1 MARLTITL
9 DAAFAGLPDAVIPR
23 LQLHADRTNAA
34 QKTALTVLDWI
45 ALNLNELAVSDDLA
59 AAVQQLQE
67 QQQKDA
73 QSALETALKTAR
85 DQLLAALA
93 KP

>member
-9 DAAFAGLPDAVIPR
+9 DDKTADLPDAVVPH
-23 LQLHADRTNAA
+23 LQLLADRTNAT
-34 QKTALTVLDWI
+34 QNTTLTALDWLVLHI
-45 ALNLNELAVSDDLA
+45 KELAIADQLA
-59 AAVQQLQE
+59 TAVQQLQE

-73 QSALETALKTAR
+73 QTALETALKTAR